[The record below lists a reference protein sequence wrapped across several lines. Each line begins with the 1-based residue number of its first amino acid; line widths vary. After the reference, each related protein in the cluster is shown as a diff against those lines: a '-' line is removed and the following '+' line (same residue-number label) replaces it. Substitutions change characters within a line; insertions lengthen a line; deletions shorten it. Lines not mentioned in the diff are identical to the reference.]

1 MLAACCWRLTGS
13 RKSKC
18 NAPHESRQP
27 TARAPVSPPTCSVLF
42 HWASLRTARRTSRRY
57 ARPYLT
63 GITPG
68 QASLRY
74 AYMPVSIKAIPAR
87 QISGQQRHDRS
98 VAVFQLG
105 NLPPSGACLEVQ
117 QTSPTA
123 PDSSRPARCLYPVF
137 RSAEN
142 KPPAEPRR
150 ARSRQHGDI
159 LSGSR
164 SRSRPRSS

>member
-87 QISGQQRHDRS
+87 QISRPAATRS
-98 VAVFQLG
+98 ISSSFATWKSTTKWSVSGGPTDITNSSRF
-105 NLPPSGACLEVQ
+105 LPPRPVSESRSPKCRKQPPSRASEGSLSGAWGYSIRIQVQ
-117 QTSPTA
+117 
-123 PDSSRPARCLYPVF
+123 V
-137 RSAEN
+137 
-142 KPPAEPRR
+142 
-150 ARSRQHGDI
+150 
-159 LSGSR
+159 
-164 SRSRPRSS
+164 